1 MYSNA
6 IKSISYRIT
15 AYSED
20 RSAWIRK
27 LPYPTTT
34 HYNALINVS
43 VAALQWLKTLE
54 YNVVTRSDYLDAVLF
69 QDALEQ
75 QINDDQAAQRRD
87 ADVYTAFPWV
97 EALFELDEAV
107 RTFAFPKG
115 MDAAKKLRVIHGGLK
130 DSIQEVNHLNLDSI
144 TDRLSE
150 LLPLL
155 EESLTHCWT
164 FMGGYCPDFSWW
176 CAQPVAEVKAL
187 IKEFKNQIELHVGA
201 TLIGAP
207 VGKAVLEQHLDAA
220 YISHSVEE
228 LLVAAQRE
236 WDWCKN
242 QCDSIIDELG
252 VSTWADALEH
262 CKVMAGAP
270 GSHIQ
275 TVAEMAFEAADYVM
289 VNDLLTVDASAY
301 GTWRMQMMSA
311 DMQRTNPFF
320 LGGETIYVSYPTNEM
335 DTEHKLM
342 SMRGNN
348 AAFSRATVQHELIP
362 GHHMQ
367 QWANR
372 RFNTHRQAWWTPFW
386 VEGWTL
392 HWEMLLWERRYARG
406 AEERCGMLFWRLH
419 RCARVLFSL
428 RFHLGEMS
436 ATECVDFLVK
446 ECGHESANAHAEIRR
461 SVGQQYPPLYQ
472 LAYQIG
478 GMQVRALSRELV
490 ANGWSLKAFHDRLL
504 LENEMPIA
512 ALRALLLGLPLD
524 AKSLRQ
530 WRFLDSPLAY
540 SDLNTTPLKR

>member
-1 MYSNA
+1 MYINA
-6 IKSISYRIT
+6 IKSITDGIT

-27 LPYPTTT
+27 LPYPTTA
-34 HYNALINVS
+34 HYNALRNVNV
-43 VAALQWLKTLE
+43 VALKWLTAPE
-54 YNVVTRSDYLDAVLF
+54 RNVVTRSDYLDTVLF
-69 QDALEQ
+69 QDALQ
-75 QINDDQAAQRRD
+75 QRITDDDTAQQRD
-87 ADVYTAFPWV
+87 ANVYSAFPWV
-97 EALFELDEAV
+97 KALFELDEAV
-107 RTFAFPKG
+107 RTFAFPSG
-115 MDAAKKLRVIHGGLK
+115 LDAAKKLRVIQGGLNY
-130 DSIQEVNHLNLDSI
+130 SIQQIDQLNLDAI
-144 TDRLSE
+144 IDRLRH

-155 EESLTHCWT
+155 DDALTHCWT

-176 CAQPVAEVKAL
+176 CAQPVAEVKGL
-187 IKEFKNQIELHVGA
+187 IKDFRDRLEIHVGE

-207 VGKAVLEQHLDAA
+207 VGKTVLEQHLDAA

-236 WDWCKN
+236 WDWCKR
-242 QCDSIIDELG
+242 QCESIISELG
-252 VSTWADALEH
+252 VLSWADALEY
-262 CKVMAGAP
+262 CKVRAGAP

-275 TVAEMAFEAADYVM
+275 TVAEMAFEAADYVIG
-289 VNDLLTVDASAY
+289 NDLLTVDASAY
-301 GTWRMQMMSA
+301 GTWRMEMMSA

-320 LGGETIYVSYPTNEM
+320 LGGETIYVSYPTSEM
-335 DTEHKLM
+335 DTERKLM

-392 HWEMLLWERRYARG
+392 HWEMLLWERRYART
-406 AEERCGMLFWRLH
+406 AEERCGMLFWRMH

-446 ECGHESANAHAEIRR
+446 ECGHEPANAQAEIRR
-461 SVGQQYPPLYQ
+461 SVGDQYPPLYQ

-478 GMQVRALSRELV
+478 GLQVRALSRELV
-490 ANGWSLKAFHDRLL
+490 ANGWSLKAFHDRFLM
-504 LENEMPIA
+504 ENEMPIA
-512 ALRALLLGLPLD
+512 ALRALLIGLPLD
-524 AKSLRQ
+524 GKSLRQ
-530 WRFLDSPLAY
+530 WRFLDSHLVY
-540 SDLNTTPLKR
+540 SD